1 VSDLQTGIRISS
13 LSLAIALSA
22 RSPSLPEAAAHLH
35 PGTYASHRSPLRRA
49 TRIGRTDDPCGARM
63 DGWSLALPHSS
74 GSWQIDDTWVG
85 PAQIFPESAT
95 SAAQIFPESATS
107 AAQIFPEN
115 TTCVGRDHSPFPMC
129 KRSFETKRD
138 IEIS

>member
-1 VSDLQTGIRISS
+1 MIRVVH
-13 LSLAIALSA
+13 
-22 RSPSLPEAAAHLH
+22 EW
-35 PGTYASHRSPLRRA
+35 
-49 TRIGRTDDPCGARM
+49 M
-63 DGWSLALPHSS
+63 DGHSLFHILLGAGRLMIH
-74 GSWQIDDTWVG
+74 GSVQ
-85 PAQIFPESAT
+85 SAT

-115 TTCVGRDHSPFPMC
+115 TTCVGRDHSPFLMC